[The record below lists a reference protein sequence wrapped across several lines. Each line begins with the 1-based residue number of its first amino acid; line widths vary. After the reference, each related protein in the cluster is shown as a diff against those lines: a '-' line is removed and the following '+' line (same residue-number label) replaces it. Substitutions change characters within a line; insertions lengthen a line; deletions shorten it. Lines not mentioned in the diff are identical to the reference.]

1 MFHEQHSCRKNN
13 VPRATLSYK
22 IKRKCD
28 IIVKEG
34 DNMYQA
40 LYRKYRP
47 TSFDEVVGQDV
58 IIKTLKNALKNNK
71 ISHAYLFTGPR
82 GTGKTSIAK
91 IFAKLINCENYSDGK
106 ACNTCDSC
114 VSINN
119 NQNTDVIEIDA
130 ASNNGVDEI
139 RNLKSKINLVPTI
152 SKYKVYIIDEVHMLS
167 TGAFNALLK
176 TLEEPPKHIIFIL
189 ATTEPQKL
197 PVTILSRCQ
206 RYDFKRIS
214 DDKIVNRLA
223 EIAEKEKIKIDSES
237 LSEIARISD
246 GGMRD
251 SIGILDQVSSYKDSA
266 ITIEDIH
273 MINGTLTVKD
283 LSELIFD
290 IFSKN
295 IDSTL
300 TLLEQYN
307 SQGKNIYNIIDE
319 LIYYCKNLLI
329 YKVSPLKKQTDVRYK
344 DYEKVDNLSTEIEL
358 YNLVHKMNELKTTIK
373 DSNNIKILF
382 EVELIKIISEI
393 NEKNISQEMEKT
405 SKKQKNE
412 VEENK
417 KINVEAEQEI
427 KKLKDIRINNTLA
440 KLNKKIIL
448 ELKKQSEVIKTYL
461 LDNKYGKAAALL
473 LDGNIKAASE
483 EYVIYVYENENDADS
498 FNYNIEGLES
508 FVYKALKTKYK
519 LIAVSVDEWNII
531 KDEFNNKKKNYIY
544 INEPEKV
551 KIAVPS
557 KKAGVIDNLFDGI
570 VEYVEEEIK

>member
-1 MFHEQHSCRKNN
+1 
-13 VPRATLSYK
+13 
-22 IKRKCD
+22 
-28 IIVKEG
+28 
-34 DNMYQA
+34 MYQA

-58 IIKTLKNALKNNK
+58 IIKTLKNALKNDK

-266 ITIEDIH
+266 ITVEDIH

-329 YKVSPLKKQTDVRYK
+329 YKVSPSKKQTDVRYK

-393 NEKNISQEMEKT
+393 NGKNISQEIEKS

-412 VEENK
+412 VEANK
-417 KINVEAEQEI
+417 KINVEVEQEI

-448 ELKKQSEVIKTYL
+448 ELKKQSEAIKTYL
-461 LDNKYGKAAALL
+461 LDTKYGKAAALL

-483 EYVIYVYENENDADS
+483 EYIIYVYENENDADS

-508 FVYKALKTKYK
+508 FVYKALKAKYK

>member
-1 MFHEQHSCRKNN
+1 
-13 VPRATLSYK
+13 
-22 IKRKCD
+22 
-28 IIVKEG
+28 
-34 DNMYQA
+34 MYQA

>member
-1 MFHEQHSCRKNN
+1 
-13 VPRATLSYK
+13 
-22 IKRKCD
+22 
-28 IIVKEG
+28 
-34 DNMYQA
+34 MYQA

-570 VEYVEEEIK
+570 VEYVEEEIKWIFKQWCVKHKRFKKIWWRQRKK

>member
-1 MFHEQHSCRKNN
+1 
-13 VPRATLSYK
+13 
-22 IKRKCD
+22 
-28 IIVKEG
+28 
-34 DNMYQA
+34 MYQA

-114 VSINN
+114 ISINN

-223 EIAEKEKIKIDSES
+223 EIAEKEKIEIDSES

-329 YKVSPLKKQTDVRYK
+329 YKISSSKKQTDVRYK

-358 YNLVHKMNELKTTIK
+358 YNLVHKMNELKTTNK

-417 KINVEAEQEI
+417 KINVEEEQEI

-448 ELKKQSEVIKTYL
+448 ELKKQSEAIKTYL
-461 LDNKYGKAAALL
+461 LDTKYGKAAALL

-483 EYVIYVYENENDADS
+483 EYIIYVYENENDADS

-508 FVYKALKTKYK
+508 FIYKALKAKYK
-519 LIAVSVDEWNII
+519 LIAVSADEWNII

>member
-1 MFHEQHSCRKNN
+1 
-13 VPRATLSYK
+13 
-22 IKRKCD
+22 
-28 IIVKEG
+28 
-34 DNMYQA
+34 MYQA

-58 IIKTLKNALKNNK
+58 IIKTLKNALKNDK

-223 EIAEKEKIKIDSES
+223 EIAKKEKIEIDSES

-329 YKVSPLKKQTDVRYK
+329 YKVSPSKKQTDVRYK

-358 YNLVHKMNELKTTIK
+358 YNLIHKMNELKTTIK

-448 ELKKQSEVIKTYL
+448 ELKKQSEAIKTYL
-461 LDNKYGKAAALL
+461 LDTKYGKAAALL

-483 EYVIYVYENENDADS
+483 EYIIYVYENENDADS

-508 FVYKALKTKYK
+508 FVYKALKAKYK

>member
-1 MFHEQHSCRKNN
+1 
-13 VPRATLSYK
+13 
-22 IKRKCD
+22 
-28 IIVKEG
+28 
-34 DNMYQA
+34 MYQA

-114 VSINN
+114 ISINN

-223 EIAEKEKIKIDSES
+223 EIAEKEKIEIDSES

-329 YKVSPLKKQTDVRYK
+329 YKVSSSKKQTDVRYK

-448 ELKKQSEVIKTYL
+448 ELKKQSEAIKTYL
-461 LDNKYGKAAALL
+461 LDTKYGKAAALL

-483 EYVIYVYENENDADS
+483 EYIIYVYENENDADS

-508 FVYKALKTKYK
+508 FVYKALKAKYK
-519 LIAVSVDEWNII
+519 LIAVSADEWNII